1 MADKFEYSH
10 FKDINLDDP
19 FFDSLK
25 AQYEEFA
32 DWFLRKAEEKAYVL
46 RDDDDQITGFI
57 YLKIENEI
65 IDDVTPQLPAAHRL
79 KVGTFK
85 IDAHGTR
92 LGERVIKKIFDHAL
106 QENAEEVYVTVF
118 DTHEALISLFEKYGF
133 IKIGTKTTPNGSE
146 NVYLRSLRYSNNDII
161 KDYPLFRTSHRRKF
175 LLAVHP
181 EYHTELFPDSILN
194 NEDSSIVEDVSHTNT
209 IHKVYV
215 AKLSLTRME
224 RGDLIVIYRTTDN
237 VGPAFYRSVATSICV
252 VEETKKRRN
261 FSNVEEFVRYAEASS
276 VFDREAL
283 IAKYNAESRLFC
295 VKMTYNAALTRR
307 IIRGV
312 LLDQVGISEQP
323 RWDLRELTDDQFNQI
338 IELGQVNESLII
350 N

>member
-1 MADKFEYSH
+1 MSDKFEYSH
-10 FKDINLDDP
+10 FKNIDLDDP

-25 AQYEEFA
+25 AQYEEFS
-32 DWFLRKAEEKAYVL
+32 DWFLKKAEEKAYVL
-46 RDDDDQITGFI
+46 KDDGNCITGFI

-65 IDDVTPQLPAAHRL
+65 IDDVTPQLPAAYRL

-85 IDAHGTR
+85 IDAHGTK

-106 QENAEEVYVTVF
+106 QENTEEVYVTVF
-118 DTHEALISLFEKYGF
+118 DTHETLIRLFEKYGF
-133 IKIGTKTTPNGSE
+133 RKIGTKTTPNGSE
-146 NVYLRSLRYSNNDII
+146 NVYLRRLRHLNGDII
-161 KDYPLFRTSHRRKF
+161 RDYPLVRTTHARKF

-215 AKLSLTRME
+215 AKLSLSRMQ

-237 VGPAFYRSVATSICV
+237 VGPAYYRSVATSICV
-252 VEETKKRRN
+252 VEETKKRSDFAN
-261 FSNVEEFVRYAEASS
+261 AEEFVRYAETNS
-276 VFDREAL
+276 VFDRDAL
-283 IAKYNAESRLFC
+283 IAKYNGEGRLFC

-312 LLDQVGISEQP
+312 LLDPVGISEQP
-323 RWDLRELTDDQFNQI
+323 RWDLRELTDEQFNQI